1 MIEDDLTNSILH
13 SAIEVHREL
22 GPGLLES
29 TYRICLCHE
38 FELKGIP
45 FVKEPT
51 LDMSYKDLTI
61 ANGYRADLV
70 VANQVIIELKHVEKL
85 LAVHEAQLR
94 TYLKLSKFRT
104 GLLLN
109 FNSTALKNGIRRLS
123 NPDLS
128 HFSKPPTSPSPP

>member
-1 MIEDDLTNSILH
+1 MIDDELTRSIID
-13 SAIEVHREL
+13 SAIEVHRTL
-22 GPGLLES
+22 GQGLLES

-38 FELKGIP
+38 FDLRGIP
-45 FVKEPT
+45 FVQEPN
-51 LDMSYKDLTI
+51 LDLSYKDLTI
-61 ANGYRADLV
+61 ANGYRADIV
-70 VANQVIIELKHVEKL
+70 VANEVIVELKHVEKV
-85 LAVHEAQLR
+85 LAVHESQLR
-94 TYLKLSKFRT
+94 TYLKLSRFRT